1 MLCFK
6 DQLQC
11 AIPAAGIHPTMV
23 LGLARVKYLLFFSL
37 FLRTVQKR
45 SVIPF
50 FLKQTSLPGF
60 VGFESPGCQEI
71 QEAPA
76 RQFG

>member
-11 AIPAAGIHPTMV
+11 AIPAAGIYPTMV
-23 LGLARVKYLLFFSL
+23 LGLAHVNSYFSL
-37 FLRTVQKR
+37 FLKTVQKR

-50 FLKQTSLPGF
+50 FLKQTSFLGF
-60 VGFESPGCQEI
+60 VGFESSDYQEI

-76 RQFG
+76 QQFG